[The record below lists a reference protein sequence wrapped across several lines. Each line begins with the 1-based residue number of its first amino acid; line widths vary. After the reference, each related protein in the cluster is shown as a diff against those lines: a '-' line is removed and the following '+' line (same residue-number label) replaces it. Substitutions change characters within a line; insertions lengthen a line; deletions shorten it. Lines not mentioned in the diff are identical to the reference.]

1 MNLQDTKRKIN
12 QLKFENLLSVIFI
25 ALSVLNIYGD
35 DLLQRFVILQDK
47 KDEKRAKE
55 VFLVALIITVLI
67 YFYFTY
73 RNYKELKDA
82 IKNGDSDVFAH
93 RIRVFGTLLL
103 IIGVCCFIYFNRN
116 SGETIDD
123 LPPL

>member
-1 MNLQDTKRKIN
+1 MDTQNSQK
-12 QLKFENLLSVIFI
+12 QLRQLRFENFLSVIFI

-35 DLLQRFVILQDK
+35 DLLQRFVVLQNK
-47 KDEKRAKE
+47 KDEKRARE
-55 VFLVALIITVLI
+55 VFLVALIVTLLI
-67 YFYFTY
+67 YFYFAY
-73 RNYKELKDA
+73 RNNKELKQA
-82 IKNGDSDVFAH
+82 IINGDKNVFAH

-103 IIGVCCFIYFNRN
+103 IVGVICFIYFNRN